1 MELGR
6 RQSDRSFNESQ
17 DLLAVVTADG
27 VLKIVNAAWG
37 RALGYRLD
45 ELIGRP
51 FFKVVDDHDRVTALK
66 LVNPR
71 LATPGSPVVE
81 LALRCK
87 DLSYRSFLWN
97 RRYIVA
103 EQAVFISG
111 RDITERKKM
120 ETTQNLRLY
129 DVYAQARKIKEPS
142 GSGTFPSS
150 RRLGQ
155 GRSVYP
161 ASPYIL
167 AFFISRRQSRQLP
180 QSQKQIATLCELRA
194 PATLLYVADWLH
206 KIKEFWLASR
216 LGI

>member
-142 GSGTFPSS
+142 GSG
-150 RRLGQ
+150 G
-155 GRSVYP
+155 
-161 ASPYIL
+161 
-167 AFFISRRQSRQLP
+167 
-180 QSQKQIATLCELRA
+180 
-194 PATLLYVADWLH
+194 
-206 KIKEFWLASR
+206 
-216 LGI
+216 

>member
-142 GSGTFPSS
+142 GSG
-150 RRLGQ
+150 
-155 GRSVYP
+155 
-161 ASPYIL
+161 
-167 AFFISRRQSRQLP
+167 
-180 QSQKQIATLCELRA
+180 
-194 PATLLYVADWLH
+194 
-206 KIKEFWLASR
+206 
-216 LGI
+216 